1 MSSSF
6 WDERHGAP
14 DYVYGR
20 EPNDFLREVAPRI
33 PKGRVL
39 CLAEGGGRNAVY
51 LAGLG
56 HDVTAMDFSAEG
68 LKKAE
73 RLAEER
79 NVTLTTALADLTT
92 YELPRDTFT
101 GIVAIFAHLAPDVR
115 ARVMGEV
122 TRALVPG
129 GVFVLE
135 AYRPAQLALGTG
147 GPRDVSLLMSLDAL
161 RSELAPLS
169 FEIGREVTRD
179 IQEGTLHHGPSA
191 TVQVLAVRARAQG

>member
-1 MSSSF
+1 MSSNF
-6 WDERHGAP
+6 WDEKHGGS
-14 DYVYGR
+14 DYAYGR
-20 EPNDFLREVAPRI
+20 EPNDFLREMAPRI

-56 HDVTAMDFSAEG
+56 HEVTAMDFSAEG
-68 LKKAE
+68 LTKADS
-73 RLAEER
+73 LARER
-79 NVTLTTALADLTT
+79 NVPLTTTLADLAT

-101 GIVAIFAHLAPDVR
+101 GIVAIFAHLPPDLR
-115 ARVMGEV
+115 ARVLGDV

-147 GPRDVSLLMSLDAL
+147 GPKDVTLLMTLEAL
-161 RSELAPLS
+161 RKELAPLTLD
-169 FEIGREVTRD
+169 IGREVERD
-179 IQEGTLHHGPSA
+179 IREGTLHHGKSA
-191 TVQVLAVRARAQG
+191 TVQVLAVRTGG